1 MQDNTLKRPKSQRK
15 PVVSR
20 GVQWNLGLD
29 RKGESGG
36 WRGGHFKRWTGLFL
50 FFFKSEIVFIGLSS
64 IKILPMEI
72 RLISIPYSSQN
83 TKKVER
89 EGWERRLEKEG
100 GLEGELGKSSR
111 KLGAG
116 ASPGFTALPSKPFL
130 PHPPNLAALSL
141 SCSKHVL

>member
-1 MQDNTLKRPKSQRK
+1 MEGEEGVISRDEQ
-15 PVVSR
+15 VS
-20 GVQWNLGLD
+20 
-29 RKGESGG
+29 
-36 WRGGHFKRWTGLFL
+36 LFV
-50 FFFKSEIVFIGLSS
+50 FFKSEIVFIGLSS

-100 GLEGELGKSSR
+100 GLEGELGKSSG

-130 PHPPNLAALSL
+130 PLPQPPPPQFGCTES
-141 SCSKHVL
+141 